1 MDEQFQDLFKIKYN
15 RKNVGVGDILIAEP
29 FLKGKCFSRAVI
41 YIVEHDKNG
50 TIGFTLNKVLPYTT
64 SELVSELKKIDF
76 PVYLGGPVEQNRLY
90 YIHTHAEL
98 PDSLLIRDGVF
109 WGGDFTHLVRMLN
122 SGDILQDEVR
132 FFAGYSG
139 WDTGQLESELE
150 ENSWMVGQI
159 SGEGIFHRSPD
170 GLWEKSMSELGGRY
184 KVWANFPEDPVMN

>member
-1 MDEQFQDLFKIKYN
+1 M
-15 RKNVGVGDILIAEP
+15 
-29 FLKGKCFSRAVI
+29 
-41 YIVEHDKNG
+41 
-50 TIGFTLNKVLPYTT
+50 
-64 SELVSELKKIDF
+64 
-76 PVYLGGPVEQNRLY
+76 YLGGPVEQNRLY

-159 SGEGIFHRSPD
+159 SGEGIFT
-170 GLWEKSMSELGGRY
+170 GLRMDCGKNRCRNWGEDTRYGRISR
-184 KVWANFPEDPVMN
+184 KIRL

>member
-29 FLKGKCFSRAVI
+29 FLKGKYFSRAVI

-132 FFAGYSG
+132 FLPDIAAG
-139 WDTGQLESELE
+139 
-150 ENSWMVGQI
+150 I
-159 SGEGIFHRSPD
+159 
-170 GLWEKSMSELGGRY
+170 
-184 KVWANFPEDPVMN
+184 PVS

>member
-29 FLKGKCFSRAVI
+29 FLKGKYFSRAVI

-139 WDTGQLESELE
+139 WDTGQLESWKKIHGWWDRLAVKGFFTGLRMDCGKNRCRNWGEDTRY
-150 ENSWMVGQI
+150 GRI
-159 SGEGIFHRSPD
+159 SRKIR
-170 GLWEKSMSELGGRY
+170 L
-184 KVWANFPEDPVMN
+184 